1 MGGVGGFERGCWTC
15 LGENG
20 LVVLALLGV
29 RLETQSFGPRP
40 GREFCLHA
48 HYVIG
53 QDQDNCRIGTGPNQ
67 GREPPLLW
75 SVEFVKEVV
84 HVESNDTEPLGF
96 LWWRRPNPGP
106 LRLQRSR
113 RYFVCHRSYRA
124 CRRGAISHAI
134 GAARIRLATT
144 TMGIQK

>member
-1 MGGVGGFERGCWTC
+1 MRTAHVSRLYHSTPRLAPPPPR
-15 LGENG
+15 LGQQGE
-20 LVVLALLGV
+20 
-29 RLETQSFGPRP
+29 ETATLRCAVIAVP
-40 GREFCLHA
+40 CLHA

-144 TMGIQK
+144 TVGIQK